1 MQKKVWKVRN
11 MSREKKDLVIIG
23 SGPAGLSAAVYGKR
37 AMLNEVVIEKDVY
50 GGGQIAVTERVD
62 NYLGLYGMSGYDLVM
77 KFKEHANALGVP
89 FYEGEVSHIK
99 CMDDKKI
106 IVMDDGAEIETKSV
120 IIATG
125 ASYKQLGCAGEDELK
140 GAGVSYC
147 ATCDG
152 AFFKNK
158 TVAVVGGGNVALGD
172 ALYLANICEKVYLIH
187 RRDQLRGAKS
197 LQQKV
202 FEKENIEFL
211 PSKEIKEII
220 GKESVEKIIL
230 QDVGTTQTEEKN
242 VDGIFVAVGMQPNSQ
257 MVSDIVKTDD
267 NGYIIA
273 DESCKTSVDGIYA
286 VGDVRTKQLRQ
297 VVTAVSDGAVAISTL
312 EQDMLKNNR

>member
-1 MQKKVWKVRN
+1 MY
-11 MSREKKDLVIIG
+11 DLIIIG

-37 AMLNEVVIEKDVY
+37 AGLNLPIIEEKPMS
-50 GGGQIAVTERVD
+50 GGQILNTYEVD
-62 NYLGLYGMSGYDLVM
+62 NYLGLPGISGFDMGMTFRQHAEKLGAEFLEATVHRVEERDDYKCVYAGDKELETRTVL
-77 KFKEHANALGVP
+77 FATGAEHAKLGVP
-89 FYEGEVSHIK
+89 GE
-99 CMDDKKI
+99 
-106 IVMDDGAEIETKSV
+106 E
-120 IIATG
+120 
-125 ASYKQLGCAGEDELK
+125 ELN
-140 GAGVSYC
+140 GMGVSYC

-152 AFFKNK
+152 AFFRGR
-158 TVAVVGGGNVALGD
+158 TVAVVGGGDVALED
-172 ALYLANICEKVYLIH
+172 AIYLARTCEKVYLIH

-273 DESCKTSVDGIYA
+273 AESCKTSVEGIYA

-312 EQDMLKNNR
+312 EQDMLKNNG

>member
-106 IVMDDGAEIETKSV
+106 IVMDDGTEIETKSV

-125 ASYKQLGCAGEDELK
+125 ASYKQLGCAGEEELK

-312 EQDMLKNNR
+312 EQDMLKNNG

>member
-1 MQKKVWKVRN
+1 

-125 ASYKQLGCAGEDELK
+125 ASYKQLGCAGEEELK

-273 DESCKTSVDGIYA
+273 DESCKTSVEGIYA

-312 EQDMLKNNR
+312 EQDMLKNNG

>member
-1 MQKKVWKVRN
+1 

-106 IVMDDGAEIETKSV
+106 IVMDDGTEIETKSV

-125 ASYKQLGCAGEDELK
+125 ASYKQLGCAGEEELK

-273 DESCKTSVDGIYA
+273 DESCKTSVEGIYA

-312 EQDMLKNNR
+312 EQDMLKNNG

>member
-1 MQKKVWKVRN
+1 

-77 KFKEHANALGVP
+77 KFKEHAKALEVP

-125 ASYKQLGCAGEDELK
+125 ASYKQLGCAGEEELK

-273 DESCKTSVDGIYA
+273 AESCKTSVEGIYA

-312 EQDMLKNNR
+312 EQDMLKNNG

>member
-1 MQKKVWKVRN
+1 

-106 IVMDDGAEIETKSV
+106 IVMDDGTEIETKSV

-125 ASYKQLGCAGEDELK
+125 ASYKQLGCAGEEELK

-312 EQDMLKNNR
+312 EQDMLKNNG